1 MAVTW
6 KLTADFLTIDIP
18 TFAIGLSDASLTTG
32 RDARLSV
39 SVGFFLLVVTLAWPN
54 GLPTLAHEF

>member
-32 RDARLSV
+32 RDARLCQRGILLAGGD
-39 SVGFFLLVVTLAWPN
+39 VGVAEWSSHA
-54 GLPTLAHEF
+54 GA